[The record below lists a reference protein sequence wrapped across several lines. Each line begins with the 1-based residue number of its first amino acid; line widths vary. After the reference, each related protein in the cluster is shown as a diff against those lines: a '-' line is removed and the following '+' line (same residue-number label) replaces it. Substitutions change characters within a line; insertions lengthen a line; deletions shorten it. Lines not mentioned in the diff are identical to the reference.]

1 MALTTVFQYKYS
13 ISTSIKPNKSTFL
26 FLLLYIYVKHNKKYK
41 KGFKVAEL
49 DIDPGS
55 ILGCCSAYIYQKTYI
70 PPPQYV
76 VQQPARP
83 YKYCRRDSYCIIS
96 CQPSSSFIDVFVT
109 FPLSLSLSFII
120 IIKY

>member
-13 ISTSIKPNKSTFL
+13 ISIHPSSLIKALFP
-26 FLLLYIYVKHNKKYK
+26 FLLLHIYVKHNKKYK

-70 PPPQYV
+70 PPPV
-76 VQQPARP
+76 RRAAARP
-83 YKYCRRDSYCIIS
+83 
-96 CQPSSSFIDVFVT
+96 
-109 FPLSLSLSFII
+109 PL
-120 IIKY
+120 